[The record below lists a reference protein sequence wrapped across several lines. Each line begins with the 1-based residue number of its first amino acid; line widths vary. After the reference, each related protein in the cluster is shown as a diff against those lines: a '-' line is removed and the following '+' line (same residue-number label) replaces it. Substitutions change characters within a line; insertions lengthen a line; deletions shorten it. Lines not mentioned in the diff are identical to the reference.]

1 MGMVGLVAI
10 IINYDYFTLNYYL
23 KNLLD
28 TLDVVLFN
36 DFFVFDVPNTLQFAI
51 SNLFQSKY
59 IRIDKMQIMEQKMYA
74 VKVILKK
81 KQKKSLPVIRGF
93 SEI

>member
-51 SNLFQSKY
+51 SNLF
-59 IRIDKMQIMEQKMYA
+59 
-74 VKVILKK
+74 
-81 KQKKSLPVIRGF
+81 
-93 SEI
+93 